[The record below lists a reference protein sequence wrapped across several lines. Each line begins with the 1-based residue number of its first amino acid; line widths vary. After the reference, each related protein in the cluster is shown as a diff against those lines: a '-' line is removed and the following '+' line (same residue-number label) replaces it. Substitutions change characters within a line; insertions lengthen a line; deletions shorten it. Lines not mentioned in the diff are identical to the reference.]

1 MFRPSTVNL
10 SAFILSLAIVAAA
23 CGGDSG
29 ESSATA
35 TATIAS
41 PTPQMV
47 DPPDDKDPLYAPDV
61 VEELTPSVVH
71 ILSEAAALDVFGQVT
86 PTRGV
91 GTGFI
96 IDEEGHIVTNN
107 HVITVDGDQPA
118 QQITVTLSDG
128 RQFQARIVG
137 RDPPN
142 DLAVLQIDADGLT
155 PVQLGSSDALQVGD
169 DVLAIGNALDLPGG
183 PTVTKGVV
191 SAKGRLIQQD
201 GITIPDV
208 IQTDASIN
216 PGNSGGPL
224 VNRFGQVVGITT
236 AVIRGEAEG
245 IGLVISI
252 DSARPIVEELIE
264 EGQVERGFMGVTITE
279 ITPSLAESF
288 DLAVDRGIGLRD
300 VSDGGPADEAG
311 LQPGDI
317 IVELGGEEISNSGD
331 LFKVLTENLAGD
343 TVTVEFYRDGSLESI
358 EITLG

>member
-1 MFRPSTVNL
+1 
-10 SAFILSLAIVAAA
+10 
-23 CGGDSG
+23 
-29 ESSATA
+29 
-35 TATIAS
+35 
-41 PTPQMV
+41 
-47 DPPDDKDPLYAPDV
+47 
-61 VEELTPSVVH
+61 
-71 ILSEAAALDVFGQVT
+71 
-86 PTRGV
+86 
-91 GTGFI
+91 
-96 IDEEGHIVTNN
+96 
-107 HVITVDGDQPA
+107 
-118 QQITVTLSDG
+118 
-128 RQFQARIVG
+128 
-137 RDPPN
+137 
-142 DLAVLQIDADGLT
+142 T
-155 PVQLGSSDALQVGD
+155 PVELGSSEALQVGD
-169 DVLAIGNALDLPGG
+169 DVLAIGNALDLAGG

-191 SAKGRLIQQD
+191 SAKGRLIQTA

-264 EGQVERGFMGVTITE
+264 KGQVDRGFLGVTITE
-279 ITPSLAESF
+279 ITPALAESF
-288 DLAVDRGIGLRD
+288 GLAVDRGIGLRD

-331 LFKVLTENLAGD
+331 LFKVLAENRAGD
-343 TVTVEFYRDGSLESI
+343 TVTVGFYRDGSLESA